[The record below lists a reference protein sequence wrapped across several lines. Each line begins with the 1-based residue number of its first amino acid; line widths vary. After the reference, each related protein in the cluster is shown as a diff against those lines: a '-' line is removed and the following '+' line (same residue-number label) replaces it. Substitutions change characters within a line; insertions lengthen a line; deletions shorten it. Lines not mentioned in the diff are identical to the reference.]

1 MECLLALWITD
12 CNYSS
17 NNPIQFSDIQAKV
30 LNLVA
35 SFEKKKKED
44 NY

>member
-12 CNYSS
+12 CNYNS
-17 NNPIQFSDIQAKV
+17 NNPMQFSGIQAKE

-35 SFEKKKKED
+35 SFEKKKKD